1 MIEMGPDVPAALVY
15 FFKKETT
22 DDQIFEF
29 QRTVVGIPDSKGSG
43 YWSLPGMG
51 STVRIEVSG
60 YVGEAINFQP
70 NATEEQKAFVKKRV
84 VESPLIYKVYE
95 NVIPNRINDL

>member
-1 MIEMGPDVPAALVY
+1 MVRMGPDVHADLVY

-43 YWSLPGMG
+43 YWSLPGME
-51 STVRIEVSG
+51 SVVIVYLNG
-60 YVGEAINFQP
+60 YVGYAMKFRP
-70 NATEEQKAFVKKRV
+70 DATEEQKAFIKKRV
-84 VESPLIYKVYE
+84 SESPLIYKIYE
-95 NVIPNRINDL
+95 NVVPNQIRDL